1 MHQNHNRRTLKNN
14 PVFPPTSIFLSKWE
28 CALQYVT
35 KYALLVSQNLQF
47 PGHSHLITRLKYIK
61 QKKNSMDGGGRL
73 YKWHNISHPWKP
85 SQSVNPKTLRKSNDL
100 LAVLHTSL
108 HAHRVSLRARGP
120 IALAW
125 VSRALLGPWRRPL
138 MGLLGVRPT
147 WPIRLTAHFPHLI
160 HGTWSLWN
168 ESDKEVWAK
177 VTRR

>member
-1 MHQNHNRRTLKNN
+1 MRVRIAVCYKISIISFTTL
-14 PVFPPTSIFLSKWE
+14 TISRIFSYNYKCKAHE
-28 CALQYVT
+28 A
-35 KYALLVSQNLQF
+35 
-47 PGHSHLITRLKYIK
+47 
-61 QKKNSMDGGGRL
+61 KNSINGGKKTVSMGEKKQ
-73 YKWHNISHPWKP
+73 YKWRNIRHPWKP

-108 HAHRVSLRARGP
+108 HAHRVSLWARGP

-160 HGTWSLWN
+160 HGAWSLWN

-177 VTRR
+177 VTHR